1 MDLRKLIEEINRLT
15 EHEFVDDFNS
25 EITDTNLSSDEN
37 ITDQLNAKTKI
48 SRALDVLKEAVDDF
62 KAAVVEELDLIAD
75 AELSTTIESLDD
87 ITSKITSILTG
98 ENSVRED
105 NEPVNAEEEPDRE
118 DEETEETTSPEEE
131 DEDVEI
137 NFDDEAELDLFG
149 NDEE

>member
-1 MDLRKLIEEINRLT
+1 MNLRKLIEEINRLT

-48 SRALDVLKEAVDDF
+48 SRALDVFKEAIDDF
-62 KAAVVEELDLIAD
+62 KSAVVEELDLIAD

-87 ITSKITSILTG
+87 ITAKITSILTG
-98 ENSVRED
+98 ENSVKED
-105 NEPVNAEEEPDRE
+105 NEPVNAEEELDRE
-118 DEETEETTSPEEE
+118 DEETEEATAPEE
-131 DEDVEI
+131 DEDAEV

>member
-1 MDLRKLIEEINRLT
+1 MNLRKLIEEINRLT